1 MNNLTKSIIAILTVV
16 NLLTLFSYR
25 FDVKSQQ
32 IELDALKKEIKELNR
47 SQNER
52 FDCLRIELSYFKIEY
67 SIKHQDSKI
76 NELKGF

>member
-47 SQNER
+47 SQNES

-67 SIKHQDSKI
+67 SIKHPDSKI